1 MAIGTLEIVILL
13 AIILIIFGPKNIPK
27 LAKALGNAVRGYK
40 EGVHGSDSTSKP
52 KKRKK
57 LAG

>member
-1 MAIGTLEIVILL
+1 MAIGTFEIVILL

-27 LAKALGNAVRGYK
+27 LAKALGNAVKSYK
-40 EGVHGSDSTSKP
+40 KASDTEDKP
-52 KKRKK
+52 KKKQK